1 MIKFASR
8 QRRAPHNLP
17 QEAIQPMAIL
27 DIKVIDDHVLRRKA
41 KKVPKVT
48 PELRQLLDDMV
59 ETMRDAPGVGLAA
72 PQVGISERVIVVEY
86 AEDDDDDE
94 NAPPPKKKLYAL
106 INPEIIWASEEKVDG
121 TEGCLSIP
129 GWLGD
134 VSRHEAIAV
143 KALNRSGQK
152 VKINAEGWLA
162 RIFQH
167 EIDHLDGV
175 LYIDRLV
182 SPDTLRR
189 VTPGEEEIE
198 EAKAEKIG

>member
-1 MIKFASR
+1 
-8 QRRAPHNLP
+8 
-17 QEAIQPMAIL
+17 MAIL
-27 DIKVIDDHVLRRKA
+27 DIKVIDEPVLRRKA
-41 KKVPKVT
+41 KKVAKVT
-48 PELRQLLDDMV
+48 PELRKLIDDMID
-59 ETMRDAPGVGLAA
+59 TMRDAPGVGLAA
-72 PQVGISERVIVVEY
+72 PQVGVSERVIVVEY
-86 AEDDDDDE
+86 AEDDDE
-94 NAPPPKKKLYAL
+94 AEGAPPPKKKLYAL
-106 INPEIIWASEEKVDG
+106 INPEIIWASEEMVEG

-134 VSRHEAIAV
+134 VSRHDAIAV

-189 VTPGEEEIE
+189 VQPGEEEIE
-198 EAKAEKIG
+198 ETKAEKIG

>member
-1 MIKFASR
+1 V
-8 QRRAPHNLP
+8 
-17 QEAIQPMAIL
+17 L
-27 DIKVIDDHVLRRKA
+27 DIKVIDDPVLRRKA
-41 KKVPKVT
+41 KKVIKVT
-48 PELRQLLDDMV
+48 PELRQLIDDMI
-59 ETMRDAPGVGLAA
+59 ETMRAAPGVGLAA
-72 PQVGISERVIVVEY
+72 PQVGVSERVLVVEY
-86 AEDDDDDE
+86 AEEPEDE
-94 NAPPPKKKLYAL
+94 DAPPPKKKLYAL
-106 INPEIIWASEEKVDG
+106 LNPEIVWASDEMVDG

-134 VSRHEAIAV
+134 VSRHEAIAI

-189 VTPGEEEIE
+189 VEPGQEEVE
-198 EAKAEKIG
+198 ETKAERIG

>member
-1 MIKFASR
+1 
-8 QRRAPHNLP
+8 
-17 QEAIQPMAIL
+17 MAIL
-27 DIKVIDDHVLRRKA
+27 DIKVIDEPVLRRKA
-41 KKVPKVT
+41 KKVAKVT
-48 PELRQLLDDMV
+48 PELRKLIDDMID
-59 ETMRDAPGVGLAA
+59 TMRDAPGVGLAA
-72 PQVGISERVIVVEY
+72 PQVGVSERVIVVEY
-86 AEDDDDDE
+86 AEDDDE
-94 NAPPPKKKLYAL
+94 AEGAPPPKKKLYAL
-106 INPEIIWASEEKVDG
+106 INPEIIWASEEMVDG

-134 VSRHEAIAV
+134 VSRHDAIAV

-189 VTPGEEEIE
+189 VQPGEEEIE
-198 EAKAEKIG
+198 ETKAEKIG

>member
-1 MIKFASR
+1 M
-8 QRRAPHNLP
+8 
-17 QEAIQPMAIL
+17 
-27 DIKVIDDHVLRRKA
+27 
-41 KKVPKVT
+41 
-48 PELRQLLDDMV
+48 
-59 ETMRDAPGVGLAA
+59 
-72 PQVGISERVIVVEY
+72 
-86 AEDDDDDE
+86 
-94 NAPPPKKKLYAL
+94 
-106 INPEIIWASEEKVDG
+106 VDG

-134 VSRHEAIAV
+134 VSRHDAIAV

-189 VTPGEEEIE
+189 VQPGQEEVE

>member
-8 QRRAPHNLP
+8 RAPRNRRQKETH
-17 QEAIQPMAIL
+17 PMAIL
-27 DIKVIDDHVLRRKA
+27 DIKVIDEPVLRRKA
-41 KKVPKVT
+41 KKVAKVT
-48 PELRQLLDDMV
+48 PELRKLIDDMID
-59 ETMRDAPGVGLAA
+59 TMRDAPGVGLAA
-72 PQVGISERVIVVEY
+72 PQVGVSERVIVVEY
-86 AEDDDDDE
+86 AEDDDE
-94 NAPPPKKKLYAL
+94 EEGAPPPKKKLYAL
-106 INPEIIWASEEKVDG
+106 INPEIVWASEEKVDG

-189 VTPGEEEIE
+189 VQPGEEEVE

>member
-1 MIKFASR
+1 
-8 QRRAPHNLP
+8 
-17 QEAIQPMAIL
+17 MAVL
-27 DIKVIDDHVLRRKA
+27 DIHVIDDPVLRRKA
-41 KKVPKVT
+41 KKVVKVT

-72 PQVGISERVIVVEY
+72 PQVGVSERVIVVEY
-86 AEDDDDDE
+86 AEEEDE
-94 NAPPPKKKLYAL
+94 EEGAPPPKKKLYTL
-106 INPEIIWASEEKVDG
+106 INPEIIWTSEDMVDG

-134 VSRHEAIAV
+134 VSRHEAIAI

-162 RIFQH
+162 RVFQH

-189 VTPGEEEIE
+189 IEPGQEEVE